1 MNAIN
6 VDLSEIQQL
15 QQQIEEL
22 QRKMREAQEE
32 KKHAVIKEM
41 RELIR
46 AFDITPREL
55 GFTVFEGGARRA
67 RGMSTVKPKYA
78 NPMNPSETWS
88 GRGRTPAWVKELLDQ
103 GYTMDDL
110 LIKTNLQ

>member
-6 VDLSEIQQL
+6 VDLTEIQQL
-15 QQQIEEL
+15 QQQMEAL
-22 QRKMREAQEE
+22 QRKIREVQEA
-32 KKHAVIKEM
+32 KKHEVVKEI

-55 GFTVFEGGARRA
+55 GFVGAEGGIRRA
-67 RGMSTVKPKYA
+67 RGASTVKPKYA

-88 GRGRTPAWVKELLDQ
+88 GRGRAPTWVKELLDQ

-110 LIKTNLQ
+110 LIKAES